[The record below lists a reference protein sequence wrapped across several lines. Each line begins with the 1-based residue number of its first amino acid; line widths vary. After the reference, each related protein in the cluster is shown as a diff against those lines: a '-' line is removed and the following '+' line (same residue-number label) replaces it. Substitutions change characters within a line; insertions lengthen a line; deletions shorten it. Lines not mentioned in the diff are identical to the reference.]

1 MSTRYTPE
9 TEPETGPEPAPEIA
23 PEPARDPANDA
34 PRHSMVARLPAPAF
48 LIGYGALLIAVVVAV
63 AMFASYESNER
74 VSAQTAVTTTQQDP
88 KQPWNPALRDEDNVR
103 ASIRSYLITDVQTGV
118 TDTGVMLRGTT
129 TKTAEANLAEF
140 TGHLSRLMQQNCLDT
155 VVLTTP
161 DNFRIE
167 ILGFCFDAPDLD
179 ALTTFTQYALDE
191 GADSISFVDHY
202 GETGKEISLNWM
214 DLASDRKLEELEEQ
228 WDEMERP
235 ESFNRLRFSAF
246 TPDEGYLREDAK
258 GDGIIVRRGPRF
270 VGPEETSPR
279 TTTPQPTQYT
289 LSPAPTTTSTA
300 ATRTASPTQGQEL
313 PRGSRS

>member
-1 MSTRYTPE
+1 MSTRYT
-9 TEPETGPEPAPEIA
+9 PETGPEPAPETA
-23 PEPARDPANDA
+23 PEPAKDT
-34 PRHSMVARLPAPAF
+34 PRRSLVARLPAPAF

-63 AMFASYESNER
+63 AMLASYESNGR
-74 VSAQTAVTTTQQDP
+74 VNAQTAVTTAEQDP

-129 TKTAEANLAEF
+129 TKAAETNLADF

-167 ILGFCFDAPDLD
+167 ILGFCFDAPDLN
-179 ALTTFTQYALDE
+179 ALTTFIQYALDE

-202 GETGKEISLNWM
+202 GDTGKEISLNWM
-214 DLASDRKLEELEEQ
+214 DLASDQELEDLEEQ

-258 GDGIIVRRGPRF
+258 GDGITVRRGPRF
-270 VGPEETSPR
+270 VGPTETSPR
-279 TTTPQPTQYT
+279 TTTPQSTQYMIST
-289 LSPAPTTTSTA
+289 APTTTSTA
-300 ATRTASPTQGQEL
+300 ATTSASPTQGQEL